1 MFIAENKG
9 EAFQK
14 TFSELQAA
22 GVKRRDARRIAIGKV
37 GLDNLKRDDATL
49 EKIRMLPKRRREA
62 LEKILKKK
70 YDAETRD
77 LTKRKTEAYIG
88 SLDAK
93 AYKDRKGTVKKA
105 GVAGKPDMKSVAPLL
120 TTQSFYVE
128 ALKKFP
134 LPLDAF
140 AKTGTA
146 FKDKE
151 ARQQLVKETLLN
163 EAAQIRIATRAK
175 QIERSVADQGKT
187 PDASIA
193 LQQAISQVLKE
204 LFSTG
209 QIGTKEGTMY
219 GSNTI
224 GLD

>member
-1 MFIAENKG
+1 MVISENKG
-9 EAFQK
+9 EAFIN
-14 TFSELQAA
+14 TFNKLQEA

-37 GLDNLKRDDATL
+37 GLENLKRDDATL
-49 EKIRMLPKRRREA
+49 EKIRMLPKKRREA
-62 LEKILKKK
+62 IEKILAKK
-70 YDAETRD
+70 YGIEKRD
-77 LTKRKTEAYIG
+77 LDTRKTEAYIR

-93 AYKDRKGTVKKA
+93 SEKDRKGTVKKA

-134 LPLDAF
+134 ISTTDF

-146 FKDKE
+146 STDPK
-151 ARQQLVKETLLN
+151 ARQQLIKETLEN
-163 EAAQIRIATRAK
+163 ESAQIRIATRAK

-209 QIGTKEGTMY
+209 QIGTKEGIIY